1 MQLVAL
7 QPSAYAADSSGQ
19 HQFTL
24 TSVPPLLTCTE
35 QSAMAGLA
43 TPMDITANVAAV
55 ATARANFFIST
66 PQK

>member
-1 MQLVAL
+1 MAN
-7 QPSAYAADSSGQ
+7 PPHYAADFSDQ

-43 TPMDITANVAAV
+43 NPRDITANVAAV
-55 ATARANFFIST
+55 ARPRAIFFILT
-66 PQK
+66 PEN